1 MNVKVETQEKNTA
14 KIIVEVS
21 AEDFEKALTSAYK
34 KNRNRINVP
43 GFRKGKAPQAMIEKM
58 YGAGMFYEDAI
69 NEILDTT
76 YPQAMKES
84 GLEIVSRPEISIDEI
99 KRGEAVVYTATVATK
114 PPVELGQ
121 YKGISVEKA
130 DSSVS
135 TKEVNEEL
143 KRVQQLNSRL
153 VSVDDPEF
161 KIRKDDIAYINF
173 EGFCDGVAFEGGKGE
188 NYPLTIGSGSFIP
201 GFEDQLIGHK
211 AGDELDVNVT
221 FPENYQAKDLA
232 GKAAVFK
239 VKVNEI
245 KYKELP
251 ELDDDFA
258 QDVSEFDTLK
268 EYKASV
274 KADLKSRKEK
284 AAAQTNED
292 NILKA
297 AVDNAK
303 VDIPA
308 AMIETTIDNMVQD
321 MALRLQQSGLKLD
334 QYLGYLGQTME
345 QFRDGMR
352 EDAERNTKTRLVL
365 EEIVKQENITVS
377 DEALDERVEQMAQ
390 SYKMTADDVKKS
402 LGSALEDMRKDLA
415 CQEAIDLM
423 VAEAELTEPAK
434 KSSKAAAESEEKTEE

>member
-130 DSSVS
+130 DASVS
-135 TKEVNEEL
+135 AKEVNEEL

-221 FPENYQAKDLA
+221 FPENYQAKELA

-268 EYKASV
+268 EYKASL

-297 AVDNAK
+297 VVDNAK

-402 LGSALEDMRKDLA
+402 LGSALEDMRRDLA
-415 CQEAIDLM
+415 CLEAIDLM